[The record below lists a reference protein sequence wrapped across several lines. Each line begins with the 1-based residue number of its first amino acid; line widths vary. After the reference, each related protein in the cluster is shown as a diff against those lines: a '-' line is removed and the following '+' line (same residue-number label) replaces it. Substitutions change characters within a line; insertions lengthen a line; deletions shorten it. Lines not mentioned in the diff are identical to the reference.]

1 MESRIVGQV
10 DEFEKQFKAGV
21 GRAVDDIKKKA
32 EAEAKKK
39 AEEASIKAQQEAEAA
54 AKQKALDDLA
64 NFGDATRSN
73 EPEDWAMTA
82 EKAKK
87 LEEMGFK
94 GFEAKRNEA
103 DAFHG
108 KIEIN
113 GRKYGIVECSY
124 EIRQEC
130 DATGK
135 PCGRC
140 STIAITFTMPATSND
155 DTFFYQWMCDL
166 TGVYDGMFTFVVWSR
181 QNRRVY
187 KNIFFK
193 DAYCISLRD
202 YFNDSDSKLMYTTV
216 TIVADLILIGGTEAG
231 GAFFNKDWKSKSKK

>member
-1 MESRIVGQV
+1 MESKLVGQV
-10 DEFEKQFKAGV
+10 DEFEKQYKAGV
-21 GRAVDDIKKKA
+21 GKVVDEIKKKF
-32 EAEAKKK
+32 EADAKKK
-39 AEEASIKAQQEAEAA
+39 AEEAAYEAQRKAEAA

-64 NFGDATRSN
+64 NFGDAAKT
-73 EPEDWAMTA
+73 EPEDWAMNPEA
-82 EKAKK
+82 VEKLSKYGVTG
-87 LEEMGFK
+87 L
-94 GFEAKRNEA
+94 EAKRNEA

-124 EIRQEC
+124 EISQNC

-135 PCGRC
+135 PSGRF
-140 STIAITFTMPATSND
+140 SAIRITFTMPATSND
-155 DTFFYQWMCDL
+155 DPFFYKWMVDK

-187 KNIFFK
+187 KNIHFK

-202 YFNDSDSKLMYTTV
+202 YFNDSDSRLMYTTV
-216 TIVADLILIGGTEAG
+216 TIVADLVVIGGAE
-231 GAFFNKDWKSKSKK
+231 GAIFGRGWKTQLKQG